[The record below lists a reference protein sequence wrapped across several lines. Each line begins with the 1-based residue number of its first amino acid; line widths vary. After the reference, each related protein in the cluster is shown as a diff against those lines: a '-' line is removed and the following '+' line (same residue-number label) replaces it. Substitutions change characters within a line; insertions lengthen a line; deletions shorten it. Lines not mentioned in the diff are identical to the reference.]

1 MASGAVGK
9 RSGYWGRDHLDF
21 HEEPF
26 WVNAQEL
33 NACGLLRRPPC
44 KLYHP
49 RVPQCYVPCKKAC
62 VFTRRA
68 GGGWP
73 CRGPCVDVK
82 NHEGDHLCREHWGVL
97 AENCSADS
105 PMDTRRTLEVHSI
118 CASNGCIPRWV
129 VRRLTPK
136 HPRGRRITL
145 KISRKWETENPIP
158 CAHSFVIVEE
168 WKVTPSS
175 GTEPRD
181 ESAQCLSCETCGSVN
196 VVVRCQVCEICFC
209 ASCVR
214 AGRLCMCQ
222 MAPPAIATL
231 DSHAALHSRLPSLVA
246 SSGATQPG
254 DVD

>member
-9 RSGYWGRDHLDF
+9 RSGDRGRDHLDF

-49 RVPQCYVPCKKAC
+49 RVPQCYVPRKKAC

-129 VRRLTPK
+129 VRRLTLK
-136 HPRGRRITL
+136 HPRGKRMTL
-145 KISRKWETENPIP
+145 K
-158 CAHSFVIVEE
+158 IVEE

>member
-1 MASGAVGK
+1 MASGAVGTC
-9 RSGYWGRDHLDF
+9 SGDRGQGHLDF

-44 KLYHP
+44 
-49 RVPQCYVPCKKAC
+49 QTCKKAC
-62 VFTRRA
+62 AFTRRA

-73 CRGPCVDVK
+73 CRGPCADVK
-82 NHEGDHLCREHWGVL
+82 NHEGDHFCREHWGVL

-129 VRRLTPK
+129 VAAS
-136 HPRGRRITL
+136 G
-145 KISRKWETENPIP
+145 ETENPIP
-158 CAHSFVIVEE
+158 CAHSLVIVEE

-222 MAPPAIATL
+222 MAPPAIAIL
-231 DSHAALHSRLPSLVA
+231 DSHAALHSRLPSPVA
-246 SSGATQPG
+246 ASGATQPG

>member
-9 RSGYWGRDHLDF
+9 CSGDRGRDHLDF

-44 KLYHP
+44 KLYYR
-49 RVPQCYVPCKKAC
+49 RVAQWYVPCKKAC
-62 VFTRRA
+62 AFTRRA

-73 CRGPCVDVK
+73 CRRPCADVK
-82 NHEGDHLCREHWGVL
+82 NHEGGHRCDQPWGVL
-97 AENCSADS
+97 PDDCSADS
-105 PMDTRRTLEVHSI
+105 PMDTGRTLEVHYI

-129 VRRLTPK
+129 VAAS
-136 HPRGRRITL
+136 G
-145 KISRKWETENPIP
+145 ETENPIP
-158 CAHSFVIVEE
+158 CAHSLVIVEE

-181 ESAQCLSCETCGSVN
+181 ESARCLSCETCGSVN
-196 VVVRCQVCEICFC
+196 VVVRCQVCEICVC

-231 DSHAALHSRLPSLVA
+231 DSHAALHSRLPSVVA
-246 SSGATQPG
+246 ASGATQPG